1 MVPARRAGGGRY
13 HRSEPARAA
22 RRARAGGGS
31 VDQEGCHVLR
41 TPLYDFH
48 VSQGAKMVEFAG
60 WEMPMYYSW
69 TAGGGGI
76 TDEHKQVRT
85 SGGLFDVSHM
95 GRFRVHGRHA
105 ARLLERVC
113 TRSIRGMKPQ
123 SCRYGLVL
131 NERGGVMDD
140 VIVYRMDEDDFVVV
154 VNASNREKLWAHF
167 GATVAAEGLVLKL
180 DDQTKNTAMIAAQG
194 PRVVEFVGKFSREI
208 PTLKRYTFAVKNL
221 LVVKLIVSR
230 TGYTGEDGVEVILP
244 GAMIGMAMKMLLKDV
259 KQDDPAAAI
268 KPAGLGAR
276 DTLRTEAGMPLY
288 GHELTEETN
297 ALATGLD
304 FAISMDKDQGE
315 RGIAFIGL
323 DALRRSRDAG
333 GPASKLVGIAVE
345 GKRSPRQGMIV
356 LAGGKE
362 SGVVTSGCPSPT
374 LGHPIAMAYVNKD
387 LAAEGTALEIDT
399 GKGDRLP
406 GRVTKLPFYKAPKK
420 A

>member
-1 MVPARRAGGGRY
+1 M
-13 HRSEPARAA
+13 
-22 RRARAGGGS
+22 
-31 VDQEGCHVLR
+31 LR

-48 VSQGAKMVEFAG
+48 VSHGAKMVEFAG
-60 WEMPMYYSW
+60 WEMPMFYAW
-69 TAGGGGI
+69 AAGGGGI
-76 TDEHKQVRT
+76 QDEHRQVRS

-95 GRFRVHGRHA
+95 GRFRAHGRHA

-113 TRSIRGMKPQ
+113 TRSIRDMKPQ
-123 SCRYGLVL
+123 TCRYGLVL
-131 NERGGVMDD
+131 NQRGGIMDD

-167 GATVAAEGLVLKL
+167 NATMAAESLVLKL
-180 DDQTKNTAMIAAQG
+180 DDQTKSTAMVAVQG

-244 GAMIGMAMKMLLKDV
+244 APMVGLAMKMIMKDV
-259 KQDDPAAAI
+259 RQDDPNAAI

-276 DTLRTEAGMPLY
+276 DTLRMEAGMPLY
-288 GHELTEETN
+288 GHELSEETN
-297 ALATGLD
+297 ALGTGLD

-315 RGIAFIGL
+315 RGIGFIGH
-323 DALRRSRDAG
+323 DALKRVRDAG

-356 LAGGKE
+356 HSGGKE

-374 LGHPIAMAYVNKD
+374 LGYPIAMAYVNRE

-399 GKGDRLP
+399 GKGERLA
-406 GRVTKLPFYKAPKK
+406 GKVVKLPFYKAPKK